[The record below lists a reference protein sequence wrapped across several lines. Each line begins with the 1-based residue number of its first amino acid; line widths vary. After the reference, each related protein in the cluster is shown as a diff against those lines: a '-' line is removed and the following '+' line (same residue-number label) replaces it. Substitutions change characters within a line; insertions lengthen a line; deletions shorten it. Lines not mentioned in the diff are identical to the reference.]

1 VEVLQYK
8 IERLVV
14 FELAADLEEEARELV
29 LFIIHGEGKEGR
41 RKKGRREKGEVTQR
55 RKKEEVEGGRRNKV
69 VR

>member
-41 RKKGRREKGEVTQR
+41 RKEGRRESREKER
-55 RKKEEVEGGRRNKV
+55 RKKNRREK
-69 VR
+69 